1 MNITKEDTTMAETT
15 IPARNET
22 QTEAI
27 AQTRD
32 DSRYIVPPVDIYEN
46 EDALVVVADL
56 PGVKKED
63 LHINVENGVLTIDG
77 HPSSSHD
84 GEMVDAEFE
93 LLNFYRQFTL
103 SDKVDQEKIEATL
116 ACGVLTLELPKAEMA
131 KPRQIEVKI
140 N

>member
-1 MNITKEDTTMAETT
+1 MAETT
-15 IPARNET
+15 IPARNEE

-63 LHINVENGVLTIDG
+63 LHINVENDVLTIDG
-77 HPSSSHD
+77 HPSNGHE
-84 GEMVDAEFE
+84 GELIRGEFE

-103 SDKVDQEKIEATL
+103 SDKVDQDKIEATL
-116 ACGVLTLELPKAEMA
+116 ARGVLTLKLPKAEKA